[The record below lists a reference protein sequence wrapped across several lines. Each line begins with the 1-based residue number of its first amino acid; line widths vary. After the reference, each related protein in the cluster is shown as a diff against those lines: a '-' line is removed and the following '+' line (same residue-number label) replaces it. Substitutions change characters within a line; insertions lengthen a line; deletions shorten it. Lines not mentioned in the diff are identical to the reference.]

1 MSPSTFSKKPAGR
14 VIALTALAGRAP
26 LPILFS
32 RICQVRLLKLGN
44 KEAMCRQYLMPDRG
58 ALAKSVF
65 EDAKVC
71 MAINALRE
79 WHKDVLWNRMKNGNL
94 QTGSSDMYSF
104 HFRDQK
110 EIGSGILLKF

>member
-1 MSPSTFSKKPAGR
+1 M
-14 VIALTALAGRAP
+14 
-26 LPILFS
+26 
-32 RICQVRLLKLGN
+32 LKLGN

-58 ALAKSVF
+58 TLAKSVF

-71 MAINALRE
+71 MVINALRE

-110 EIGSGILLKF
+110 EIGSGILLKS